1 MRSVL
6 KRISVFIAALMLVS
20 CFCSCTA
27 NTSFETDKFHV
38 YCTVFPV
45 YDLTKTIAGDDAEV
59 KLMVPCGAEP
69 HDWEPSTTDM
79 RSIEKADVLIT
90 NGAGMEPWLETL
102 EKSGS
107 LKNVKVLDASTGAK
121 VVDDDEHGKDPHIW
135 LSFENALTEIDN
147 IEKFLSEND
156 ASHSDGYKDR
166 ADALKEEVTRI
177 KGEYEEKLAPYR
189 GETIVVSH
197 DAFGYMCSEF
207 GLEEMAIDG
216 LSEDSEPDA
225 KTLATITDFVKDNDI
240 KAVFFDSYVSADAAE
255 TLSDETGCELLSLR
269 TFETL
274 DEDEYKDADS
284 RYCKVM
290 EDNLDSL
297 IKGLSK

>member
-1 MRSVL
+1 MRCIL
-6 KRISVFIAALMLVS
+6 KRISVFVTALILVS
-20 CFCSCTA
+20 CLCSCTS
-27 NTSFETDKFHV
+27 NNSFETDKFHV

-79 RSIEKADVLIT
+79 RNIEKADVLIT
-90 NGAGMEPWLETL
+90 NGAGMEPWLDTI

-107 LKNVKVLDASTGAK
+107 LKNVKVLDASTG
-121 VVDDDEHGKDPHIW
+121 VNTIEEDHGTDPHIW
-135 LSFENALTEIDN
+135 LSFENTLTEIDN

-156 ASHSDGYKDR
+156 PSHSDGYKNR
-166 ADALKEEVTRI
+166 ADSLKEEVTRI
-177 KGEYEEKLAPYR
+177 KGEYEEKLAPYK

-197 DAFGYMCSEF
+197 DAFGYMCNEF
-207 GLEEMAIDG
+207 GLEQMAIDG

-225 KTLATITDFVKDNDI
+225 KTLASITDFVKDNDI
-240 KAVFFDSYVSADAAE
+240 KAVFFDASVSADAAK

-290 EDNLDSL
+290 EDNLEAL
-297 IKGLSK
+297 IKGLS